1 MSRLAHTH
9 WQSSNPPCSDTTP
22 FSCPCRSPQGIIV
35 SIPVYYATGSRLKG
49 LLWAAV
55 SGAAEPFG
63 ALIGYAALSS
73 SGGDMPSLAYGLMF
87 SLVSGI
93 MTYISLCELLPAAVR
108 NDPASRVTGPFLF
121 LGMAVM
127 AASILLFEI

>member
-1 MSRLAHTH
+1 MQQAGSAYSSCHHSSRPLTLAH
-9 WQSSNPPCSDTTP
+9 
-22 FSCPCRSPQGIIV
+22 PCRSPQGIIV

-49 LLWAAV
+49 LLWAAI

-73 SGGDMPSLAYGLMF
+73 SGGDMPALAYGLMF

-108 NDPASRVTGPFLF
+108 NDPENRVAGPFLF